1 MIDTINLSG
10 LWDIKFDESDIGK
23 KKCWVSQKP
32 DGCQKINV
40 PSCWNEVFPDRYY
53 YDKTAWY
60 FKEIYL
66 NNQHAGQRA
75 VLCFEGVNYYCDVY
89 VNGKKVGSHEGGFT
103 FFSFDITNALHWG
116 AVNSITVRVNAEH
129 DRWTL
134 PPPGVDWFN
143 YGGLYRMVTIEITRL
158 AYIDDFTIKT
168 KTDGT
173 VSVDVI
179 LNNRGGHG
187 EYKLKAAIADQEG
200 APVTENLIPPTL
212 TRNRQHKIHY
222 NISISDPHLWN
233 LESPYLYHLTL
244 ELWDSLDNL
253 CDRVV
258 KRFGIREFSVKGH
271 QILINGKPVKLV
283 GCSKH
288 EEYPMTGRTVTR
300 EQLVQ
305 DYALFSQMNANFVRL
320 CHYPHNRL
328 EHELLNEIG
337 IVSMAELPLVFL
349 HEDQMTSEVVLKKAK
364 KMLKEMVRREK
375 NETNIMFWSLFIEC
389 DTHLPTTEK
398 FVNEIVNT
406 LRALD
411 DTRIIITATK
421 EPLEDKIHE
430 KFDVIGLNY
439 WEGWY
444 RDAPLE
450 QAVEWL
456 KELSK
461 RYPDK
466 PLLITSHGWDG
477 IYQVRSYVNKIR
489 WSEDLQSDYLSRIA
503 DIFMSFKNIAGEII
517 WTFADFR
524 SSNLEDA
531 SHPALKRKRYLERP
545 CEVNHKGMVNFYR
558 EPKSTYYVMK
568 KKFGEWKDKI

>member
-1 MIDTINLSG
+1 MIDNIILSG
-10 LWDIKFDESDIGK
+10 LWDIKFDEADIGK
-23 KKCWVSQKP
+23 KDRWFVRKP

-60 FKEIYL
+60 FKKFYL
-66 NNQHAGQRA
+66 SQQYTDQRA

-103 FFSFDITNALHWG
+103 FFSFDITNVLKWG
-116 AVNSITVRVNAEH
+116 AVNSVTLRVNGEH
-129 DRWTL
+129 NRWTL

-143 YGGLYRMVTIEITRL
+143 YCGLYRPVTIEFTGL
-158 AYIDDFTIKT
+158 AFIDDYTIKT

-179 LNNRGGHG
+179 LKNKGEGG
-187 EYKLKAAIADQEG
+187 EYRLCASVTDQEG
-200 APVTENLIPPTL
+200 TPVAEKIIHLILSPKSQ
-212 TRNRQHKIHY
+212 RKI
-222 NISISDPHLWN
+222 NFKIPISDPNLWD
-233 LESPYLYHLTL
+233 LESAYLYCLIL
-244 ELWDSLDNL
+244 DLRDSKDHL
-253 CDRVV
+253 CDRII
-258 KRFGIREFSVKGH
+258 KRFGLREFAVKGH
-271 QILINGKPVKLV
+271 QILINGKAVKLV

-288 EEYPMTGRTVTR
+288 DEYPLTGRTVTR
-300 EQLVQ
+300 EQLIR
-305 DYALFSQMNANFVRL
+305 DYSLFSQMNANFVRL

-328 EHELLNEIG
+328 EHELLNDLG

-389 DTHLPTTEK
+389 DTHLPTTKK
-398 FVNEIVNT
+398 FVEEIVNT

-411 DTRIIITATK
+411 DTRLVIMASIR
-421 EPLEDKIHE
+421 PMEDKTYNY
-430 KFDVIGLNY
+430 FDVIGVNY

-444 RDAPLE
+444 RDEPLE
-450 QAVEWL
+450 QAEKWL
-456 KELSK
+456 MQLSEQ
-461 RYPDK
+461 YPDK
-466 PLLITSHGWDG
+466 PILITSHGYEG
-477 IYQVRSYVNKIR
+477 MYQVRSYAEKIH
-489 WSEDLQSDYLSRIA
+489 WSEDLQSEYLSRIA

-524 SSNLEDA
+524 TYNWEDPD
-531 SHPALKRKRYLERP
+531 HPILYRKRYLERP
-545 CEVNHKGMVNFYR
+545 QEMNHKGMVNFFR
-558 EPKSTYYVMK
+558 EPKSTYYVMQ
-568 KKFGEWKDKI
+568 KKFLEWKGNM